1 MVKGIE
7 KGKSKSIEGRFSFEM
22 ESSRERGTHSRTWS
36 LSEPETAAS
45 GSPITRSSKRRSY
58 HERIPTQPPSPKQ
71 RAKKE
76 VEAHDKKEN
85 VDEGRKPKPKEKHP
99 TRAGKASVPKAGP
112 QKRRDSKGVSSEY
125 EFAGM
130 HHIFAEHTRAV
141 NVRNPPK

>member
-36 LSEPETAAS
+36 LSEPETAARS

-71 RAKKE
+71 RGKKE
-76 VEAHDKKEN
+76 VEAHAKREN
-85 VDEGRKPKPKEKHP
+85 VDKPKQKEKHP
-99 TRAGKASVPKAGP
+99 TKAA
-112 QKRRDSKGVSSEY
+112 DIHSKS
-125 EFAGM
+125 
-130 HHIFAEHTRAV
+130 H
-141 NVRNPPK
+141 